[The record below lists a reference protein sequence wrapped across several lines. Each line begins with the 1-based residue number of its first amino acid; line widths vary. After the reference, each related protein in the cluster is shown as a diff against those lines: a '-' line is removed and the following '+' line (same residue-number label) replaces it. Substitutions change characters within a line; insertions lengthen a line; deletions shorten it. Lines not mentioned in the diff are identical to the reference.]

1 MAGIATLPAISVHC
15 VSVNI
20 MSLSYFMKVL
30 GIVSFG
36 WYTNVRLKNMFIGQ
50 RSVGGIVGIAF

>member
-1 MAGIATLPAISVHC
+1 MTGIATFAAISVHY

-20 MSLSYFMKVL
+20 MSLSCFMKVL

-36 WYTNVRLKNMFIGQ
+36 WHTNVRLKNMFSVQ
-50 RSVGGIVGIAF
+50 RSVGRIVGTAF